1 MSDTI
6 TMTKEQLQEAM
17 KEVLQGLPAIQTQP
31 AMKGESIAFKEY
43 GDKYMNDKSR
53 TVAKT
58 THSKSACLYRV
69 QLLPAFG
76 EQPLAAITRSQVQG
90 FVNAMADHP
99 YSMETIK
106 ATKCLL
112 SSIMAL
118 AASDQLIPVNPC
130 KAVKL
135 PKVEPNK
142 KRAPSMEEVKRL
154 MKASEGHRLW
164 IAIPLLFLA
173 GLRLGEMLALT
184 WEDIDMKERLIHVSK
199 TWSVENGSG
208 KAYLKDSP
216 KTKAGRRSIPIGDDL
231 YTMLKRYRTN
241 EGKGKNVVIP
251 KRDADEYTHPQVFR
265 GKVFKYWCY
274 DADLP
279 KDITP
284 HSGRHYFAYHLYAAG
299 VNPETLRHITG
310 HSDITTLLDV
320 YCHTDKL
327 SDETMI
333 QARNSMN
340 ALSGK

>member
-1 MSDTI
+1 MGNTI
-6 TMTKEQLQEAM
+6 TMTKEQLQEVM

-31 AMKGESIAFKEY
+31 AVEGETITFKEY
-43 GDKYMNDKSR
+43 GGEFMEHKRHS
-53 TVAKT
+53 VSKT
-58 THSKSACLYRV
+58 AHSKSACLYRKH
-69 QLLPAFG
+69 LLPAFG
-76 EQPLAAITRSQVQG
+76 EQTLASITRSRVQG
-90 FVNAMADHP
+90 LINGMAEHP

-112 SSIMAL
+112 SSILEL
-118 AASDQLIPVNPC
+118 AASDNLIPANPC

-135 PKVEPNK
+135 PKVEQRK
-142 KRAPSMEEVKRL
+142 KRAATMEEFKRL
-154 MKASEGHRLW
+154 LQVSAGHRLW
-164 IAIPLLFLA
+164 IAVPLLFLA

-184 WEDIDMKERLIHVSK
+184 WDDIDMKERVIHVSK

-231 YTMLKRYRTN
+231 YAMLKRYRAH
-241 EGKGKNVVIP
+241 EGKGKHIVIP
-251 KRDADEYTHPQVFR
+251 KHDADAYTHPQVFR
-265 GKVFKYWCY
+265 DKVFKYWCY

-310 HSDITTLLDV
+310 HSDISTLLDV

-333 QARNSMN
+333 QARNSMS
-340 ALSGK
+340 ALCG